1 MISVVIAD
9 DQAVV
14 RTGFTTIL
22 ESEPDISVI
31 AQATD
36 GGHAVRTAR
45 RERPDVVLMD
55 VRMPGT
61 DGLTATR
68 QLAGPDVEDPVTVLV
83 ITTFDLDDYV
93 FGALQA
99 GASGFLLK
107 DIDPDDLVRAVRT
120 VADGQGLVAPQVTR
134 RLIEEFARRR
144 PAPTGRA
151 EAAEI
156 LTDREL
162 ATLRLMAAGHSNAEI
177 AGAHFVE
184 LSTVKSHVAG
194 ILTKTGARDRVQAV
208 IWAYEHGVVSPG

>member
-1 MISVVIAD
+1 MIRVLIAD

-22 ESEPDISVI
+22 ESDPDITVVGH
-31 AQATD
+31 ATD
-36 GGHAVRTAR
+36 GAHAVRTAR

-61 DGLTATR
+61 DGLTATA
-68 QLAGPDVEDPVTVLV
+68 QLAGPNVHDPLSVLV

-107 DIDPDDLVRAVRT
+107 DIDPDELIRAVRT

-134 RLIEEFARRR
+134 RLIAEFTRRKAPVAHPSDAARV
-144 PAPTGRA
+144 
-151 EAAEI
+151 

-162 ATLRLMAAGHSNAEI
+162 ATLELMAEGLSNAEI
-177 AGAHFVE
+177 AAQHYVE
-184 LSTVKSHVAG
+184 TSTVKSHVG
-194 ILTKTGARDRVQAV
+194 NILTKLGARDRVQAV
-208 IWAYEHGVVSPG
+208 IWAYEHGLAGR